1 MHFFAA
7 EICALKKKMVLT
19 SGGDEVDQVPD
30 ILKPRRGVEPQ
41 IVISNGHEVWFHET

>member
-1 MHFFAA
+1 MHFFLPLRSAP
-7 EICALKKKMVLT
+7 LKKMVLT